1 MTNSPLRRSLEELN
15 ETYGEEAVT
24 KQIELEERMV
34 SIGRQ
39 QARKEIAEAR
49 KRGDES
55 GTRYGQSLLGISMQG
70 VSDAITTFIEK
81 ASSGVPG
88 KRHIAVKYL
97 KQVDPDVA
105 AYTALRV
112 VIDGL
117 VGKRQVLQRTAV
129 VIGSRIEDEVRF
141 GKFEEEDKKSFS
153 RAQQRAKKAT
163 SYDRKK
169 ATMSGYERRF
179 TEAEWYTWPE
189 QDRLHIGA
197 ALIDMIVAQG
207 LVQVEDEV
215 NSRRNTSKVLTPT
228 ERLVQWIER
237 EATKT
242 ELLSP
247 AYMPMVVRPL
257 DWTTPFDGGYLTREA
272 QGRNPLVKTRN
283 ANYLT
288 EMADRVED
296 MPMVYDSLNALQ
308 RTAWKINR
316 DVFDTMA
323 ELWERG
329 NATAGLPQREDI
341 SHVSCPKCGQSLP
354 IAEMNTRSKVEPH
367 TCFEDEAVMRKWKQ
381 DAYRTHNKNVSLRS
395 KRLSLEKSLKVA
407 RMFVEEEAI
416 YFPYQLDFRG
426 RIYCI
431 PSFNPQGHDQVKGL
445 LHFAEGKAIEDGV
458 AAGWLAIQGA
468 NVWGFDK
475 ASLED
480 RIGWVEENQDLILA
494 TAADP
499 VSTIWWMDAD
509 KPFQFL
515 AFCFEWAG
523 FIDQG
528 YGYVS
533 HLPVALD
540 GSCSGIQ
547 HFSAMLKD
555 PVGGA
560 AVNLVPAD
568 KPQDIYQAVCD
579 KVLEKLHGI
588 TENQL
593 SSTIAKATT
602 PSSPK
607 LKKEAEA
614 ISYSLSDFEL
624 AEGWLKLEPNRSTTK
639 RQVMTLPYGSTLY
652 SCREYTEAW
661 MKEAI
666 AKHGS
671 PFPQEAQFQATVFMS
686 ELIWS
691 SISEVVVAARAAM
704 GWLQACAKELA
715 AEALPVYWTTP
726 VGFPVMQ
733 HYVNTTRRRVKTK
746 IGDTFIKLTL
756 AQPTDTIDKRRMQ
769 NAISPNVVHSLDA
782 THLVMSVCY
791 AYNNNIN
798 SFAMIHDSFGTH
810 AADTEM
816 LAACLREAF
825 VDMYEETDVLG
836 NLRSQFQRQVAVS
849 NEENIPQV
857 PNKGSLDVAAVR
869 QSDFFFA

>member
-1 MTNSPLRRSLEELN
+1 MTNSTLRRPLEELT
-15 ETYGEEAVT
+15 ETYGEVAVA
-24 KQIELEERMV
+24 KQVELEDQMV
-34 SIGRQ
+34 SIGRR
-39 QARKEIAEAR
+39 QARKEIENAR
-49 KRGDES
+49 RRGDES
-55 GTRYGQSLLGISMQG
+55 GTRYGQSLLGLSLKG
-70 VSDAITTFIEK
+70 VSDAIVAFIEK
-81 ASSGVPG
+81 ASSGAPG

-97 KQVDPDVA
+97 KDVDPDVA
-105 AYTALRV
+105 AYIALRV

-129 VIGSRIEDEVRF
+129 IIGSRLEDEARF
-141 GKFEEEDKKSFS
+141 GQFEDEDKVMFG
-153 RAQQRAKKAT
+153 RAQQKAKRST
-163 SYDRKK
+163 TYERKK
-169 ATMSGYERRF
+169 ATMAGYERRF
-179 TEAEWYTWPE
+179 TEAEWYKWPE

-207 LVQVEDEV
+207 LVQVEDEI
-215 NSRRNTSKVLTPT
+215 STRRNTAKILTPT
-228 ERLVQWIER
+228 ERLVDWIER

-247 AYMPMVVRPL
+247 AYMPMVVQPL
-257 DWTTPFDGGYLTREA
+257 DWTTPFNGGYLTREA

-288 EMADRVED
+288 EMADRVDD

-308 RTAWKINR
+308 RTAWRINR
-316 DVFDTMA
+316 PVFDTMS

-341 SHVSCPKCGQSLP
+341 THVSCPSCGQSLP
-354 IAEMNTRSKVEPH
+354 IADMNARSNAEPH
-367 TCFEDEAVMRKWKQ
+367 ACFGHEEVLRKWKQ
-381 DAYRTHNKNVSLRS
+381 DAYRTHNRNVSLRS

-407 RMFVEEEAI
+407 RMFVEEAAI

-445 LHFAEGKAIEDGV
+445 LHFSEGKAIEDGV

-480 RIGWVEENQDLILA
+480 RIGWVEENQDHILA

-499 VSTIWWMDAD
+499 MSTTWWLDAD

-523 FIDQG
+523 FVAQG

-555 PVGGA
+555 PIGGA

-579 KVLEKLHGI
+579 KVVEKLMEI
-588 TENQL
+588 TTNQL
-593 SSTIAKATT
+593 SSTIAEASS
-602 PSSPK
+602 PSSSK
-607 LKKEAEA
+607 VKKEAEA
-614 ISYSLSDFEL
+614 LNYSLSDFEL

-639 RQVMTLPYGSTLY
+639 RQVMTLPYGSTIF

-661 MKEAI
+661 MKDAI

-671 PFPQEAQFQATVFMS
+671 PWPQEVNFQASVFMADI
-686 ELIWS
+686 IWS

-715 AEALPVYWTTP
+715 AEALPVYWQTP

-733 HYVNTTRRRVKTK
+733 YYVNTTRRRVKTK

-756 AQPTDTIDKRRMQ
+756 SQPTDTIDKRRMQ

-810 AADTEM
+810 ASDTEM

-836 NLRSQFQRQVAVS
+836 DLRAQFQRQVAVS

-857 PNKGSLDVAAVR
+857 PNKGTLDVADVR
-869 QSDFFFA
+869 RSDFFFA